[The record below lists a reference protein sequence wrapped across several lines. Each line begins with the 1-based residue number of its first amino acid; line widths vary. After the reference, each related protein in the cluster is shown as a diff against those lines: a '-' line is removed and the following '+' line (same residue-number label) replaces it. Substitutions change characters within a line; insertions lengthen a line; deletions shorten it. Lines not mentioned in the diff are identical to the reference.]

1 MRRSPEHLRILIGRH
16 SSGGC
21 KWAWPI
27 ADLELYDEWRR
38 LIVDHGVS
46 GKKSHDARLVAA
58 MKVHGI
64 TQIVTFN
71 TDDFTRY
78 SGIDVIHP
86 AKL

>member
-1 MRRSPEHLRILIGRH
+1 
-16 SSGGC
+16 
-21 KWAWPI
+21 
-27 ADLELYDEWRR
+27 
-38 LIVDHGVS
+38 
-46 GKKSHDARLVAA
+46 